1 MRQFFRIMTS
11 EVEFWFKDLYTAN
24 PLGVLPDPN
33 VTEMVVGK
41 DSSAED
47 LKFLQDWKSE
57 GFEQM
62 MRIENERETE
72 MMLNSNGFD
81 VHDGEMMFNC
91 VVDGANRNRYR
102 RSKKCEIQ

>member
-1 MRQFFRIMTS
+1 
-11 EVEFWFKDLYTAN
+11 
-24 PLGVLPDPN
+24 
-33 VTEMVVGK
+33 MVVGK

-91 VVDGANRNRYR
+91 VVDGANRNRNKR
-102 RSKKCEIQ
+102 